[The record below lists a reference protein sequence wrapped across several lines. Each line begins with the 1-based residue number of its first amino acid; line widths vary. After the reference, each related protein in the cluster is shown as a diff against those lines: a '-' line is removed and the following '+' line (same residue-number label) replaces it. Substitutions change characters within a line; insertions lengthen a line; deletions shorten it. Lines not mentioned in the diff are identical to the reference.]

1 MYCSVQFM
9 SAPPKKFSRNAV
21 VTAGLLVVLAI
32 TFGMYVR
39 SERAVDA
46 AAATRFNSRLLAD
59 EMRNSS
65 DELTRMVRSYA
76 VTRDT
81 VYRTHYQKI
90 LDIREGKLPRS
101 PAYTGGAWHLHHPS
115 SAQKALEREKQAA
128 LLDLMRGA
136 GFTDEEFAKLAEAKA
151 ISDSL
156 TAIEFRAMELTA
168 AEARGGAPSRDRVFR
183 MLYDDAYNNTKGA
196 IMVAI
201 DDFVTAIDRRTL
213 AAMEHAQ
220 SIATLMRFLFIA
232 VAVLVSLMMWRTY
245 VALRATLGGS
255 VSEVHR
261 RIAALGGGSFV
272 ATDEEKRSP
281 NSVLGWLSEANAR
294 LTDTLRERTLGEERM
309 RAVVESALDCIV
321 SMSAD
326 GKITE
331 FNPAAERTFGY
342 KREEAIGR
350 TLAELIVPPPL
361 RAAHE
366 AGLRRYIATGNA
378 RILGKRVELPAL
390 RADGTEVLVELAV
403 TRLGSQEPPVFTGFM
418 RDISE
423 HKRDE
428 IKLREQAAL
437 LDHAQD
443 AIIVRDL
450 EHRITYWNHGAERIF
465 GWTRAEATGRSV
477 VGLFFKDPAPFHAA
491 SAQLTMAGH
500 WAGEMEKLTK
510 DGSRRTVESRWTLVR
525 DAAGAPQSIMLID
538 TDITQRKLLEQQFLR
553 AQRMESI
560 GTLAGGIA
568 HDLNNVL
575 APIMM
580 SIGLLKETVSGAE
593 DQELLDTIA
602 GSARRGA
609 DMVAQV
615 LSFARGVDGQRSPVR
630 AKHLVGEIEKIVSD
644 TFSKNIE
651 IRTLIKPDLWTIIG
665 DQTQLHQVLINLCV
679 NARDAM
685 PYGGQISIT
694 AENCT
699 VEAADLHASDGASPG
714 TYVRIEVEDT
724 GHGISNDDLDKI
736 FDPFFTK
743 KEIGKGTGLGLST
756 SLGIL
761 RSHGGFVRV
770 SSEVGRGT
778 RFRVFLPATV
788 DAGTDDRSEPVS
800 NHARGNGETVLVVDD
815 EAAIRYITGQ
825 TLESFGYR
833 VLLAANGT
841 EAIAIYAEQQQNIA
855 VVLTDMM
862 MPVLDGLSTIQVLMR
877 LNPNVRIIAVS
888 GITANRTVATDVGTA
903 VRQYLGKPFTAE
915 ALLATVQQVL
925 KER

>member
-1 MYCSVQFM
+1 M

-21 VTAGLLVVLAI
+21 LTAGLLVVLAI

-39 SERAVDA
+39 SEEAVDA
-46 AAATRFNSRLLAD
+46 AATTRLNSRLLAD

-65 DELTRMVRSYA
+65 DELTRMARSYA
-76 VTRDT
+76 ITGDT
-81 VYRTHYQKI
+81 VYRKQYQAI
-90 LDIREGKLPRS
+90 LDIRDGKLPR
-101 PAYTGGAWHLHHPS
+101 PQTYTGSWHLHRASP
-115 SAQKALEREKQAA
+115 AQKAVERQKPAA

-136 GFTDEEFAKLAEAKA
+136 GFTNQELAKLAQAKS

-156 TAIEFRAMELTA
+156 TGVELRAMEMTA
-168 AEARGGAPSRDRVFR
+168 AEARGGPRSRERVIG
-183 MLYDDAYNNTKGA
+183 MLYDDAYHDAKGA
-196 IMVAI
+196 IMAAI
-201 DDFVTAIDRRTL
+201 DAFLTAVDRRTL
-213 AAMEHAQ
+213 AAVERAHSTA
-220 SIATLMRFLFIA
+220 SLMRLLFIA
-232 VAVLVSLMMWRTY
+232 VAIVMSLMLWRTY
-245 VALRATLGGS
+245 AALRTTMGGS
-255 VSEVHR
+255 VAEVHR
-261 RIAALGGGSFV
+261 RIAALGGGSV
-272 ATDEEKRSP
+272 VPTDEEKRSP

-294 LTDTLRERTLGEERM
+294 LTETNRERTLSEERM
-309 RAVVESALDCIV
+309 RAVVESALDCII
-321 SMSAD
+321 SMTAD

-342 KREEAIGR
+342 KREEALGR
-350 TLAELIVPPPL
+350 TLADLIVPPAL

-366 AGLRRYIATGNA
+366 EGLRRFLATRTA

-390 RADGTEVLVELAV
+390 RADGTEILVELAV

-423 HKRDE
+423 HKRD
-428 IKLREQAAL
+428 LVRLSEQAAL

-450 EHRITYWNHGAERIF
+450 ENKVTYWNQGAERLY
-465 GWTRAEATGRSV
+465 GWTAVEAKGRSV
-477 VGLFFKDPAPFHAA
+477 VGLFFRDPAPFLAA
-491 SAQLTMAGH
+491 SAKVMNEGH
-500 WAGEMEKLTK
+500 WAGELENLTR
-510 DGSRRTVESRWTLVR
+510 DGSRRTVASRWTLVR
-525 DAAGAPQSIMLID
+525 DVNGAPQSIMLID
-538 TDITQRKLLEQQFLR
+538 TDISGHKTLEQQFLR

-580 SIGLLKETVSGAE
+580 SIGLLKETVTSPE
-593 DQELLDTIA
+593 DQELLETIA

-630 AKHLVGEIEKIVSD
+630 AKHLVGEIQKIVSD
-644 TFSKNIE
+644 TFPKNIA
-651 IRTLIKPDLWTIIG
+651 IRTLVKPDLWTIIG

-685 PYGGQISIT
+685 PNGGQISIT
-694 AENCT
+694 AENCA
-699 VEAADLHASDGASPG
+699 VDAAELTFSDGAVAG
-714 TYVRIEVEDT
+714 TYVRIKVEDT
-724 GHGISNDDLDKI
+724 GHGIAAADLEKI
-736 FDPFFTK
+736 FDPFFTT

-770 SSEVGRGT
+770 NSEVGKGT
-778 RFRVFLPATV
+778 RFGVYLPATT
-788 DAGTDDRSEPVS
+788 DARSEEQSKP
-800 NHARGNGETVLVVDD
+800 ALQQPRGNGETVLIVDD
-815 EAAIRYITGQ
+815 EPAIRHITGQ

-833 VLLAANGT
+833 VLLAADGT
-841 EAIAIYAEQQQNIA
+841 EAIAIYAQQQQDIA

-877 LNPNVRIIAVS
+877 MNPNVRIIAVS
-888 GITANRTVATDVGTA
+888 GITANRSVATDAGTA

-915 ALLATVQQVL
+915 TLLATVQQVL
-925 KER
+925 SER